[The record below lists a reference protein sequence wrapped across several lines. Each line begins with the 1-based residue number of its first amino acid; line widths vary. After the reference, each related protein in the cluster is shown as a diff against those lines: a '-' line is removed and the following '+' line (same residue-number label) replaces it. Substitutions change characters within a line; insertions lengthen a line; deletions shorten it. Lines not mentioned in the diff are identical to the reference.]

1 MSSSAEEAPLRSRR
15 RFLLSI
21 VAASVLASVA
31 SLGVSTLIK
40 SPQQVAADAGP
51 PRASVISAPVER
63 RVLKESVILR
73 GTVAPGRTIEV
84 TPAAAAEGRSVIT
97 RTTVK
102 KGQRIKAGAVV
113 AEVSGR
119 PVIALTGAI
128 PAYRDIR
135 PGGKGPD
142 VKQLQRAL
150 RGIGYSVGDTAGTY
164 GAGTQAAVRKLYE
177 DRGYEAPA
185 APGATTGEPEGDDSE
200 GGEPEGGAAG
210 EGAGSATRT
219 RAKAKPS
226 VYLKA
231 GEVVYVPRFPARATE
246 VKATLGAQVT
256 GTILKLA
263 AGELEVKGML
273 TAPDRKLVKPG
284 MDVTIFSEE
293 SGRSARGRVRSIGA
307 FTADGGT
314 EGAGHPVKVAG
325 VSQLPERFA
334 GQDVR
339 LTIEA
344 ASTGGPVLVV
354 PASAVYGAADGST
367 QVIKLASGGAQERIA
382 VTTGATG
389 GGFVE
394 VRGDGL
400 AEGDRVVVGK

>member
-1 MSSSAEEAPLRSRR
+1 MSSPSDDGPLRSRR

-21 VAASVLASVA
+21 VAASVVASVA
-31 SLGVSTLIK
+31 SLGASTLIK

-119 PVIALTGAI
+119 PVIALAGAI

-150 RGIGYSVGDTAGTY
+150 RGLGYSVRDAEGTY
-164 GAGTQAAVRKLYE
+164 GSTTQAAVRKLYE
-177 DRGYEAPA
+177 DRGYEPPA
-185 APGATTGEPEGDDSE
+185 AQSPAIGEPENE
-200 GGEPEGGAAG
+200 EPEGGAAADG
-210 EGAGSATRT
+210 DPASART
-219 RAKAKPS
+219 RAKPKPS

-256 GTILKLA
+256 GAILKLA
-263 AGELEVKGML
+263 TGELEVRGTL

-314 EGAGHPVKVAG
+314 AGAGHPVRVAG
-325 VSQLPERFA
+325 TTQLPEGFA

-344 ASTGGPVLVV
+344 ASTDGPVLVV

-367 QVIKLASGGAQERIA
+367 QVIKLAPGGAQERIA
-382 VTTGATG
+382 VTAGATG

>member
-1 MSSSAEEAPLRSRR
+1 MSSSSDDGPLRSRR

-21 VAASVLASVA
+21 VAASVVASVA
-31 SLGVSTLIK
+31 SLGASTLIK

-84 TPAAAAEGRSVIT
+84 TPAASAEGRSVIT
-97 RTTVK
+97 RATVK
-102 KGQRIKAGAVV
+102 KGQRIKAGEVV

-119 PVIALTGAI
+119 PMMVLAGAI

-150 RGIGYSVGDTAGTY
+150 RGLGYSVGDAKGIY
-164 GAGTQAAVRKLYE
+164 GSATQAAVRKLYE
-177 DRGYEAPA
+177 DRGYEPPA
-185 APGATTGEPEGDDSE
+185 AQT
-200 GGEPEGGAAG
+200 AG
-210 EGAGSATRT
+210 
-219 RAKAKPS
+219 KPS

-263 AGELEVKGML
+263 TGELEVRGTL

-293 SGRSARGRVRSIGA
+293 SGRSAPGRVRSIGA

-314 EGAGHPVKVAG
+314 AGAGHAVRVAG
-325 VSQLPERFA
+325 KSQLPEGFA

-344 ASTGGPVLVV
+344 ASTDGPVLVV

-367 QVIKLASGGAQERIA
+367 QVIKLTPGGAQERIA
-382 VTTGATG
+382 VTAGATG